1 MPYGSALTSMNRPS
15 FLRTRSLLAALAA
28 ASCAVLVPAQ
38 YTEVP
43 ATVAPGKFLLETDA
57 LSLVVDREGQEK
69 FTGLIAGNV
78 LLTTGLTSTWDIQVG
93 AELYV
98 SQRYESGNFTERR
111 SGVGDVYVRTKW
123 RFVEN
128 EFVSAAILPYAKIP
142 TNTDEVGNDSVE
154 GGVALPWET
163 YLFGGFLTLNS
174 MVDLSFVRNADDD
187 GYEMLVYASS
197 SDEAVWEFSFR
208 LRRDRRHEVPLELP
222 VANDAWRRRLPH
234 CFRPPLVGSRDVSR
248 FESQRA
254 RLESGRARELRIL
267 THDPTRRCRR
277 AARNP

>member
-1 MPYGSALTSMNRPS
+1 MI
-15 FLRTRSLLAALAA
+15 AALS
-28 ASCAVLVPAQ
+28 ASAQ

-57 LSLVVDREGQEK
+57 LSLVVDREGQDK
-69 FTGLIAGNV
+69 FTGLVAGNV

-93 AELYV
+93 AELFV
-98 SQRYESGNFTERR
+98 SQRYESGNFTDRR

-142 TNTDEVGNDSVE
+142 TNTDEVGNDSIE

-174 MVDLSFVRNADDD
+174 MVDLSFVRNVNDD

-197 SDEAVWEFSFR
+197 AASKEITKFLTLYAELDATKSRSSYPWQTTLGVGAYLSVSDR
-208 LRRDRRHEVPLELP
+208 LSWDLAMYRGLNRNAPDWNP
-222 VANDAWRRRLPH
+222 VIRVNYG
-234 CFRPPLVGSRDVSR
+234 F
-248 FESQRA
+248 
-254 RLESGRARELRIL
+254 
-267 THDPTRRCRR
+267 
-277 AARNP
+277 